1 MQTHSL
7 VLIASLPSLASS
19 LLAVLQILQV
29 LSNLGGHFL
38 LLFYF
43 FGILASYFRV
53 PPAGSP
59 LLPRLSSSILPAH
72 IFLHFQLLL
81 SSSPML
87 LLFAS
92 VALFTPF
99 SRASSVELVTIRNP
113 SRWRFEFC
121 QFSGGIEFRESSRS
135 QCRGATTGSW
145 CPLPLGA
152 LRDGMEDFAL
162 KLPHLEGKEVG
173 LLTCSLTNAIILGSY
188 CWSCQMSCT

>member
-1 MQTHSL
+1 MEGTGQKRSLNDPISQRKTNNLNKQTCVDWVYHSRSGCAGRHCYCYL
-7 VLIASLPSLASS
+7 CRHIPWFLLLLYLHWHLAFLLSYKYSKFSLIW
-19 LLAVLQILQV
+19 
-29 LSNLGGHFL
+29 GHFL

-43 FGILASYFRV
+43 FGILASYFWV

-87 LLFAS
+87 LLLAS

-113 SRWRFEFC
+113 SR
-121 QFSGGIEFRESSRS
+121 
-135 QCRGATTGSW
+135 
-145 CPLPLGA
+145 
-152 LRDGMEDFAL
+152 
-162 KLPHLEGKEVG
+162 
-173 LLTCSLTNAIILGSY
+173 
-188 CWSCQMSCT
+188 